1 MSKSK
6 LRQEY
11 EARMGTVEG
20 NFELFNAEGL
30 KVYHEHHSGFWVKHE
45 YNDAGNPVYHEDS
58 DGCWFKREYND
69 KGTQVYF
76 ENSDGMVRDNRPK
89 RPKLWTDE
97 NGVQYKLTEV
107 RK

>member
-11 EARMGTVEG
+11 EDRMGIVEG

-58 DGCWFKREYND
+58 YGCWFKREYND
-69 KGTQVYF
+69 AGKQVYF
-76 ENSDGMVRDNRPK
+76 EDFLGTVRDDRPNK
-89 RPKLWTDE
+89 AKIFTDE
-97 NGVQYKLTEV
+97 DGTKYKVEV
-107 RK
+107 IK